1 MSEDNTTGKDSDSSN
16 VVPLFGNPKAV
27 PALADPSWGS
37 TGFDA
42 NAFTIETPKGGGL
55 SDILDAIVNS
65 SSNKDD
71 DGFDMTLSTN
81 RRMYFGETSHSSLDI
96 EACKIETTLFLM
108 EDMSTSL
115 QLNTL
120 VTRDDALWDATVEL
134 QKCITKLLTR
144 NKEILDS
151 SEETDEQ

>member
-1 MSEDNTTGKDSDSSN
+1 MSEDNTTEKDSDSSN
-16 VVPLFGNPKAV
+16 VIPLFGKC
-27 PALADPSWGS
+27 
-37 TGFDA
+37 A
-42 NAFTIETPKGGGL
+42 NSDNIVVGDQIWMETPTGRGL

>member
-16 VVPLFGNPKAV
+16 VVPLFGKCTNSDNISV
-27 PALADPSWGS
+27 TLGEQIWM
-37 TGFDA
+37 
-42 NAFTIETPKGGGL
+42 ETPTGKGL
-55 SDILDAIVNS
+55 SDILDAIVSS

-71 DGFDMTLSTN
+71 DGFDMTLPTN

-134 QKCITKLLTR
+134 QRCITKLLTR
-144 NKEILDS
+144 NKEIQDS
-151 SEETDEQ
+151 SEENNEQ

>member
-1 MSEDNTTGKDSDSSN
+1 MSEDNTSGKDSDSSN
-16 VVPLFGNPKAV
+16 VVPLFGK
-27 PALADPSWGS
+27 D
-37 TGFDA
+37 TGGTNIVVGDQ
-42 NAFTIETPKGGGL
+42 IWMETPTGRGL

-65 SSNKDD
+65 PSNKDD

-108 EDMSTSL
+108 EDMTTSL

-144 NKEILDS
+144 NKEIQDS

>member
-16 VVPLFGNPKAV
+16 VIPLFGN
-27 PALADPSWGS
+27 G
-37 TGFDA
+37 A
-42 NAFTIETPKGGGL
+42 NSDNIVVGDQIWMETPTGRGL